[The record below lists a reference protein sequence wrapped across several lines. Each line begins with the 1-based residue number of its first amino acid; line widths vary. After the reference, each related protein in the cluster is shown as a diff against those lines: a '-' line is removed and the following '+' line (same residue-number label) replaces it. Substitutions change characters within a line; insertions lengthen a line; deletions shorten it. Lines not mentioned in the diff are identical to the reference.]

1 MQVGENPFPTNA
13 YVNMLELSN
22 PKVLIRSDQAEKAKG
37 KNVIIGEQRPDKKVL
52 LEKIPKASVKTSTL
66 GGQGKTEETSKASA
80 GLTGVPDRSD

>member
-22 PKVLIRSDQAEKAKG
+22 PKVLIRPDQAEKAKG

-66 GGQGKTEETSKASA
+66 GGKARRRRPA
-80 GLTGVPDRSD
+80 KHRPV